1 MHIGIKVVRI
11 NERVIAET
19 NLQQEIAFLNVRN
32 EYVKFTTAGHS
43 SSIQVILNF

>member
-1 MHIGIKVVRI
+1 MGVKMVRI

-19 NLQQEIAFLNVRN
+19 NYQQEIAFLNVRN

-43 SSIQVILNF
+43 SSIQAILNF